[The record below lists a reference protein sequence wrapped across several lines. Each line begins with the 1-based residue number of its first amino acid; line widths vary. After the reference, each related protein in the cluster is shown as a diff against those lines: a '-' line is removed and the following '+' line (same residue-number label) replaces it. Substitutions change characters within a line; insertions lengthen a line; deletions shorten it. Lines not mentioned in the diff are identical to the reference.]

1 MLKPYLQSVQA
12 WIDVGMPEGKPFWR
26 NEGLCGN
33 CYYFTGHPDT
43 AFDLRCELRRAFA
56 ASGLSHSMPFNYS
69 YRHFMIEVTDR
80 SIYLNAQRLEWIKN
94 HAQNPN

>member
-26 NEGLCGN
+26 NDGLCGN

-43 AFDLRCELRRAFA
+43 AFELRQELRRAFA
-56 ASGLSHSMPFNYS
+56 ASGLNHSMPFNDSYADFQREVSSKSLYS
-69 YRHFMIEVTDR
+69 
-80 SIYLNAQRLEWIKN
+80 NPQRLEWIKN
-94 HAQNPN
+94 HAQDSN